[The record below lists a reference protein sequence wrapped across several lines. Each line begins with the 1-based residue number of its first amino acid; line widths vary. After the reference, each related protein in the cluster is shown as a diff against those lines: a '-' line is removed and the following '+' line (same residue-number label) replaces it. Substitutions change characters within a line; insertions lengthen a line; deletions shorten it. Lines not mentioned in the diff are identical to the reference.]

1 MMNIAHVAIYTANLE
16 LLRDFY
22 VTYFNGKAGSM
33 YENKSNG
40 FRSYFI
46 KFDSGAALELM
57 TRVSGLNQSKT
68 AELNTGYSH
77 LAFSVGSRADVE
89 NLTERLRRDGFVITS
104 EPRTTGDGYY
114 ESCVLDPDGNR
125 VEITC

>member
-1 MMNIAHVAIYTANLE
+1 MNIAHAAIYTANLE

-22 VTYFNGKAGSM
+22 VTYFNGKAGPV

-46 KFDSGAALELM
+46 EFDSGAALELM
-57 TRVSGLNQSKT
+57 TRTTGLNRTEKG
-68 AELNTGYSH
+68 ELNTGYSH
-77 LAFSVGSRADVE
+77 LAFSVGNRTGVDS
-89 NLTERLRRDGFVITS
+89 LTEQLRRDGFTVVS
-104 EPRTTGDGYY
+104 NPRTTGDGYY

>member
-1 MMNIAHVAIYTANLE
+1 MNIAHAAIYTANLE
-16 LLRDFY
+16 LLRNFY
-22 VTYFNGKAGSM
+22 VTYFNGKAGPM

-46 KFDSGAALELM
+46 EFDSGAALELM
-57 TRVSGLNQSKT
+57 TRVSGLNRTKA
-68 AELNTGYSH
+68 AELDTGYSH
-77 LAFSVGSRADVE
+77 LAFSVGDRAGV
-89 NLTERLRRDGFVITS
+89 NSLTERLRRDCFPVVS

>member
-1 MMNIAHVAIYTANLE
+1 MNIAHAAIYTANLE

-22 VTYFNGKAGSM
+22 VTYFNGNAGPV

-46 KFDSGAALELM
+46 EFDSDAALELM
-57 TRVSGLNQSKT
+57 TRASGLNLTKA
-68 AELNTGYSH
+68 AELNIGYSH
-77 LAFSVGSRADVE
+77 LAFAVGDSPAVNE
-89 NLTERLRRDGFVITS
+89 LTERLRRDGFTVVI
-104 EPRTTGDGYY
+104 EPRLTGDGYY

>member
-1 MMNIAHVAIYTANLE
+1 MNIAHAAIYTANLE

-22 VTYFNGKAGSM
+22 VTYFNGNAGPV

-46 KFDSGAALELM
+46 EFDSDAALELM
-57 TRVSGLNQSKT
+57 TRASGLNLTKA
-68 AELNTGYSH
+68 AELNIGYSH
-77 LAFSVGSRADVE
+77 LAFAVGDSPAVNE
-89 NLTERLRRDGFVITS
+89 LTERLRRDGFTVVT
-104 EPRTTGDGYY
+104 EPRLTGDGYY
-114 ESCVLDPDGNR
+114 ESCVLDPDGNH

>member
-1 MMNIAHVAIYTANLE
+1 MNIAHAAIYTANLE

-22 VTYFNGKAGSM
+22 VTYFNGNAGPV

-46 KFDSGAALELM
+46 EFDSEAALELM
-57 TRVSGLNQSKT
+57 TRASGLNLTKA
-68 AELNTGYSH
+68 AELNIGYSH
-77 LAFSVGSRADVE
+77 LAFAVGDSPAVNE
-89 NLTERLRRDGFVITS
+89 LTERLRRDGFTVVS
-104 EPRTTGDGYY
+104 EPRLTGDGYY